1 MAVLSNVDLL
11 GSYIQY
17 GIRTQEHSMLLGL
30 NRENCS
36 SKWNWWSRLEN
47 KTITAGVGNQS
58 EPCDI
63 VQGAFV
69 GFNLVRITPSNFTPT
84 GILCQC
90 SDQVSFLPVVKSID
104 TATRLTFFAVM
115 LITICRN
122 QIL

>member
-69 GFNLVRITPSNFTPT
+69 VTRSLS
-84 GILCQC
+84 CQWLK
-90 SDQVSFLPVVKSID
+90 V
-104 TATRLTFFAVM
+104 
-115 LITICRN
+115 LIQQHGSRFS
-122 QIL
+122 Q